1 MRRLPK
7 LFYASQMGL
16 LVWLFFLGVLRPAA
30 SQAQNFI
37 AQGEG
42 TYRMFNPG
50 NGQPRPDSRFA
61 LQVEVDGPR
70 WRIEAYSL
78 TRTNPATL
86 HYINFS
92 DGTNVTSA
100 IVTLTNDVFKG
111 MAETIDLGVKLLD
124 GSGFSLVPWV
134 GLCSSH
140 FFQTNLESMPSIWT
154 QPDAV
159 RAFAEPLPIKLELQ
173 KEPYGLPLSLSVF
186 NPGYN
191 LYQNELGNLAKR
203 VLPAPYDQG
212 YRRFAFTVSA
222 TTNVVGMKLPLV
234 MEGETFTSRSKGQS
248 VNDLAQLNFTSVTI
262 TNYIFG
268 KAAPSYIY
276 PGAKRDVWDR
286 RYLATEYALPS
297 VQYSHSGST
306 FLSMDDPELL
316 KKVKALARTQKKI
329 KNTPPYRLTPEQKSS
344 LPK

>member
-1 MRRLPK
+1 
-7 LFYASQMGL
+7 
-16 LVWLFFLGVLRPAA
+16 
-30 SQAQNFI
+30 
-37 AQGEG
+37 
-42 TYRMFNPG
+42 MFTPG

-61 LQVEVDGPR
+61 FQVEVDGPR
-70 WRIEAYSL
+70 WRIKAYSL

-86 HYINFS
+86 HYISFS
-92 DGTNVTSA
+92 DGTNVSSA

-111 MAETIDLGVKLLD
+111 MAETVALGNQILD
-124 GSGFSLVPWV
+124 GSAFALVPWL

-140 FFQTNLESMPSIWT
+140 FFRTNLESVPSFWI
-154 QPDAV
+154 QADAV
-159 RAFAEPLPIKLELQ
+159 RAFAEPLPVKLELQ
-173 KEPYGLPLSLSVF
+173 SEPYALPTSLSVF
-186 NPGYN
+186 NPGYI
-191 LYQNELGNLAKR
+191 LYQNELGNVAKR
-203 VLPAPYDQG
+203 ILPAPYDQG

-222 TTNVVGMKLPLV
+222 TTNVVGMKLPLI
-234 MEGETFTSRSKGQS
+234 MEGTSFASKPKGQS
-248 VNDLAQLNFTSVTI
+248 VNDLTQLNFTSVTI

-276 PGAKRDVWDR
+276 PGIKRDVSDR
-286 RYLATEYALPS
+286 RFMATEYALPS

-316 KKVKALARTQKKI
+316 KKVKTQARAQRKI